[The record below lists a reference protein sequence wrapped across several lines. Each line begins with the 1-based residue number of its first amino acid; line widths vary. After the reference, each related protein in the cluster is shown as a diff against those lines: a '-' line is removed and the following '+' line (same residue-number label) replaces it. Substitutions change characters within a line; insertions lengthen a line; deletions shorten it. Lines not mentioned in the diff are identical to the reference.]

1 MRRPTLLLL
10 LTSAFFIACGG
21 TDSDTTASE
30 RSDASAIMPPPAR
43 AAATQP
49 STPHDRPT
57 SVTESNNP
65 EISPFVDANDDAQ
78 STFALDV
85 DTGSYTIARSVVRDG
100 HRPDKNSVRVEEFI
114 NFFEQEYTPPRR
126 DTFAIHID
134 GAPTPYMQSDR
145 SRVIRIGVQ
154 AMQIDDEERKDAAL
168 TFVIDTSG
176 SMRQDHRLE
185 LVKDALAL
193 LVDELSPDD
202 TVAIVEYGTNARVV
216 LEPTSA
222 EDRRTILRA
231 IDRLEQKGSTNA
243 AAGLQLGYQLA
254 DEVFLRHGTNRV
266 ILCSDGVANIGITG
280 ADGILELIREDA
292 RTGIQL
298 LTVGVGMDNYNDL
311 LMEQLANNG
320 DGFYAYV
327 DNIDEAERLF
337 VDDLTGTLQTVA
349 SDARIQVEFDAE
361 SVESWRL
368 IGFENRAIDDEDFRD
383 DSVDAGEIGSG
394 HTVTALYEV
403 ELTRQAARGR
413 LTDIGTVSLRW
424 IDPDLG
430 RPQELAQT
438 FSTAD
443 FAEHFESAEP
453 RFQLDVY
460 VAQYAELLRQSHWA
474 NRINLTLDD
483 LAHDVLVLDDL
494 FPRDNDVQEFIDLVG
509 KATDG

>member
-1 MRRPTLLLL
+1 MRKPTLVLLVIGAML
-10 LTSAFFIACGG
+10 IACGEAG
-21 TDSDTTASE
+21 TDAASE
-30 RSDASAIMPPPAR
+30 RSDAAAIMPPPAR
-43 AAATQP
+43 AAGTQP
-49 STPHDRPT
+49 GTPHDRPD
-57 SVTESNNP
+57 SDVQSNNP
-65 EISPFVDANDDAQ
+65 AVSPFVDSENDAL

-85 DTGSYTIARSVVRDG
+85 DTGSYTIARGFVRDG
-100 HRPDKNSVRVEEFI
+100 YRPDKNTVRVEEFV
-114 NFFEQEYTPPRR
+114 NFFEQDYTAPRR

-134 GAPTPYMQSDR
+134 GAPTPYTQSER

-154 AMQIDDEERKDAAL
+154 AMQIDDEERQDAAL

-176 SMRQDHRLE
+176 SMQQDHRLE

-193 LVDELSPDD
+193 LVDELGPDD
-202 TVAIVEYGTNARVV
+202 TVAIVEYGSDARVV
-216 LEPTSA
+216 LESTSA
-222 EDRRTILRA
+222 ENRRSILKA
-231 IDRLEQKGSTNA
+231 IDRLEPKGSTNA
-243 AAGLQLGYQLA
+243 TAGLQLGYQLA
-254 DEVFLRHGTNRV
+254 GETFIRHGTNRV
-266 ILCSDGVANIGITG
+266 ILCSDGVANVGITG

-298 LTVGVGMDNYNDL
+298 LTVGVGMGNYNDL

-327 DNIDEAERLF
+327 DTIDEAERLF

-349 SDARIQVEFDAE
+349 TDARIQVEFNAE
-361 SVESWRL
+361 SVQSWRL

-383 DSVDAGEIGSG
+383 DSIDAGEIGSG

-403 ELTRQAARGR
+403 KLTREAERGR

-438 FSTAD
+438 FSTVDLAD
-443 FAEHFESAEP
+443 HFESAEP

-460 VAQYAELLRQSHWA
+460 VAQYAELLRESPWTD
-474 NRINLTLDD
+474 RIDLTLHD
-483 LAHDVLVLDDL
+483 LAHDVLILDDL
-494 FPRDNDVQEFIDLVG
+494 FPRDDDVQEFIDLVG
-509 KATDG
+509 RATDG